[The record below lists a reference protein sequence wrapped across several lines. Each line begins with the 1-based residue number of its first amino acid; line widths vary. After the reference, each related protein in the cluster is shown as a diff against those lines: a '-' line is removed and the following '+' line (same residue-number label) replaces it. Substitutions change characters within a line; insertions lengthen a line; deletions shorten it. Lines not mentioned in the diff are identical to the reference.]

1 MLPDTMKYQGRRRQM
16 CQRLRQ
22 ERGIHD
28 ESLLRAMEKL
38 PRHWFCTETLLDDL
52 LYDID
57 RAIKIDCDQ
66 TISAPSTVAL
76 QTQLLEVKPG
86 MKVLEVGTGSGYQ
99 TAILCEMGAK
109 VFTIERQKVLFE
121 KTRKL
126 LTSMHYTAKCF
137 LGDGYQGITEVD
149 YGPYDRAIITCGA
162 PYIPE
167 GVMSQLK
174 VGGVMVIPVGDESGQ
189 KMYRI
194 FKEGE
199 VPGQWR
205 QECHG
210 DASFVPMLPG
220 RDFGKQNT

>member
-1 MLPDTMKYQGRRRQM
+1 MLPDTPKYKGRRRQM
-16 CQRLRQ
+16 VQRLRQ
-22 ERGIHD
+22 ERGIRD
-28 ESLLRAMEKL
+28 EALLRAMEKL

-66 TISAPSTVAL
+66 TISAPATVAL

-99 TAILCEMGAK
+99 TAILCEMGAR
-109 VFTIERQKVLFE
+109 VFSVERQKVLFD
-121 KTRKL
+121 KTRRL
-126 LTSMHYTAKCF
+126 LSSLGYTAKCF

-167 GVMSQLK
+167 GVMGQLK
-174 VGGVMVIPVGDESGQ
+174 KGGIMVIPMGGDEGQ

-194 FKEGE
+194 YKEGDD
-199 VPGQWR
+199 PDQWR

-210 DASFVPMLPG
+210 DANFVPMLPG
-220 RDFGKQNT
+220 RNY

>member
-1 MLPDTMKYQGRRRQM
+1 M

-22 ERGIHD
+22 ERGIRD
-28 ESLLRAMEKL
+28 EALLRAMEKL

-66 TISAPSTVAL
+66 TISAPATVAL

-99 TAILCEMGAK
+99 TAILCEMGAR
-109 VFTIERQKVLFE
+109 VFSVERQKVLFD
-121 KTRKL
+121 KTRRL
-126 LTSMHYTAKCF
+126 LASLHYTAKCF

-174 VGGVMVIPVGDESGQ
+174 VGGILVIPMGDDQGQ

-194 FKEGE
+194 YKEGDD
-199 VPGQWR
+199 PAQWR

-220 RDFGKQNT
+220 RNY

>member
-1 MLPDTMKYQGRRRQM
+1 M

-22 ERGIHD
+22 ERGIRD
-28 ESLLRAMEKL
+28 EALLRAMEKL

-66 TISAPSTVAL
+66 TISAPATVAL

-99 TAILCEMGAK
+99 TAILCEMGAR
-109 VFTIERQKVLFE
+109 VFSVERQKVLFE

-126 LTSMHYTAKCF
+126 LASLHYTAKCF

-167 GVMSQLK
+167 GVMNQLK
-174 VGGVMVIPVGDESGQ
+174 VGGILVIPVGDDQGQ

-194 FKEGE
+194 YKEGDD
-199 VPGQWR
+199 PAQWR

-220 RDFGKQNT
+220 RNFA

>member
-1 MLPDTMKYQGRRRQM
+1 M

-22 ERGIHD
+22 ERGIRD
-28 ESLLRAMEKL
+28 EALLRAMEKL

-66 TISAPSTVAL
+66 TISAPATVAL

-99 TAILCEMGAK
+99 TAILCEMGAR
-109 VFTIERQKVLFE
+109 VFSVERQKVLFD
-121 KTRKL
+121 KTRRL
-126 LTSMHYTAKCF
+126 LASLHYTAKCF

-174 VGGVMVIPVGDESGQ
+174 VGGILVIPMGDDQGQ

-194 FKEGE
+194 YKEGDD
-199 VPGQWR
+199 PAQWR

-220 RDFGKQNT
+220 RNFA

>member
-1 MLPDTMKYQGRRRQM
+1 M
-16 CQRLRQ
+16 CQRLRT
-22 ERGIHD
+22 ERGITN
-28 ESLLRAMEKL
+28 EALLSAMEKL
-38 PRHWFCTETLLDDL
+38 PRHWFCTETLLDNL

-76 QTQLLEVKPG
+76 QTQLLEVQPG
-86 MKVLEVGTGSGYQ
+86 MKVMEVGTGSGYQ
-99 TAILCEMGAK
+99 TAILCEMKAR
-109 VFTIERQKVLFE
+109 VYTIERQSGLFV

-126 LTSMHYTAKCF
+126 LSSLGYTAKCF

-149 YGPYDRAIITCGA
+149 YGPYDRVIITCGA

-167 GVMSQLK
+167 GVMAQLK
-174 VGGVMVIPVGDESGQ
+174 VGGIMVIPVGDEKGQ

-194 FKEGE
+194 YKDGDR
-199 VPGQWR
+199 PDQWR

-210 DASFVPMLPG
+210 DALFVPMLPG
-220 RDFGKQNT
+220 KNFK